1 MSSSVSKRSS
11 LWFLAIT
18 LLSFLAASTAPTPLY
33 HLYQDHLQFSA
44 ATLTLIFGVYAL
56 SLLAALLTV
65 GSLSD
70 YLGRKPVIFTA
81 VLLNMLAM
89 LLFINADSVT
99 WLISARVLQ
108 GFATGMATAALG
120 AALLDTDRQQ
130 GPLVNSV
137 APLLGMAVGAMGC
150 GLLAEFAPL
159 PLQLTFW
166 VLLALFGLQALYVWR
181 LPESVSAQ
189 SGALASLRP
198 TLHVPVQARRAL
210 WRVLPINTAT
220 WALGGFYASL
230 APSLVRTATG
240 STSNLIGGATVAVL
254 TVTGALMIYT
264 LRSRAADKVL
274 WIGTSTLPVGVA
286 LILLAVHSA
295 SLPLFFIGTLVAG
308 GGLRVRRQFSRVV
321 AQCGATGVAPRARRL
336 DVCVLRAQLPGVL
349 PAVVAGGESDAGLW
363 SGGND
368 RCLRRH
374 ADLPGRRCLVG
385 ADAKA
390 HHPGLQR
397 HRSAIKNA
405 AP

>member
-1 MSSSVSKRSS
+1 MSSSISNRSS

-33 HLYQDHLQFSA
+33 HLYQEHLQFSA
-44 ATLTLIFGVYAL
+44 ATLTLIFGVYAI

-81 VLLNMLAM
+81 VALNMLAM
-89 LLFINADSVT
+89 LLFINADSVA

-130 GPLVNSV
+130 GPLINSV
-137 APLLGMAVGAMGC
+137 APLLGMALGAMGC

-166 VLLALFGLQALYVWR
+166 VLLAMFGLQALYVWR

-189 SGALASLRP
+189 RGALASLRP
-198 TLHVPVQARRAL
+198 TLHVPTQARRAL
-210 WRVLPINTAT
+210 WLVLPINTAA

-264 LRSRAADKVL
+264 LRSRPADKVL
-274 WIGTSTLPVGVA
+274 RVGASILPVGVA

-308 GGLRVRRQFSRVV
+308 CGFGASFLGALRSVVPLALPHERAGLMSAFYVLSYLAFCLPSLLAGNLTRAFGLVTTTDGY
-321 AQCGATGVAPRARRL
+321 GA
-336 DVCVLRAQLPGVL
+336 VLIILAVSAL
-349 PAVVAGGESDAGLW
+349 PALMRQQPAKV
-363 SGGND
+363 
-368 RCLRRH
+368 C
-374 ADLPGRRCLVG
+374 G
-385 ADAKA
+385 ADA
-390 HHPGLQR
+390 R
-397 HRSAIKNA
+397 
-405 AP
+405 

>member
-1 MSSSVSKRSS
+1 MSSSISNRSS

-33 HLYQDHLQFSA
+33 HLYQEHLQFSA
-44 ATLTLIFGVYAL
+44 ATLTLIFGVYAI

-81 VLLNMLAM
+81 VALNMLAM
-89 LLFINADSVT
+89 LLFINADSVAL
-99 WLISARVLQ
+99 LISARVLQ
-108 GFATGMATAALG
+108 GFATGMATAVLG

-166 VLLALFGLQALYVWR
+166 VLLALFGMQALCVWR

-189 SGALASLRP
+189 RGALASLRP

-210 WRVLPINTAT
+210 WLVLPINTAA

-254 TVTGALMIYT
+254 TVTGALMIYS
-264 LRSRAADKVL
+264 LRSRPADKVL
-274 WIGTSTLPVGVA
+274 LIGASILPVGVA
-286 LILLAVHSA
+286 LVLLAVHSA

-308 GGLRVRRQFSRVV
+308 CGFGASFLGSLRSVV
-321 AQCGATGVAPRARRL
+321 PMA
-336 DVCVLRAQLPGVL
+336 LPH
-349 PAVVAGGESDAGLW
+349 ERAGLM
-363 SGGND
+363 SAFYVLSYLAFCLPSLLAGNLTRAFGLVTTTD
-368 RCLRRH
+368 GYGAVLIV
-374 ADLPGRRCLVG
+374 LSVG
-385 ADAKA
+385 ALL
-390 HHPGLQR
+390 GLMRQR
-397 HRSAIKNA
+397 PVKVCGVDLR
-405 AP
+405 